1 MSKAILGKKLGMTQV
16 FTEEGAVV
24 PVTVVEASPN
34 VVVRVKTVDTD
45 GYNSIQLGYGEIKEK
60 HLTKPV
66 KGQFD
71 KAGVAPVKYLREF
84 RLTDTPEYTAGQTL
98 AADIFASGDLVD
110 VIGTSKGKGFAGTI
124 KRHGFHRGPM
134 GHGSKSHREPGS
146 LGPMTS
152 GGGGKV
158 VKGKKLPG
166 QYGGNQATVLRLSVV
181 KVDMDKNLILI
192 KGGIP
197 GAKGSLVM
205 IRDTVKPR

>member
-166 QYGGNQATVLRLSVV
+166 QMGGNQVTVLHLSIV
-181 KVDMDKNLILI
+181 KVDMDKNLILV